1 MVGSTIGKYRVV
13 EQLGRGGMGT
23 VYKAVDETLD
33 REVAIKMINAD
44 LLSPEALL
52 RFRGEAVTLAKLN
65 HPRIAAIHELT
76 RQEHDLLMVMEYVNG
91 ETCEKLLARTGPL
104 PVTRAIV
111 LCDQILDALEHAHA
125 AGIVHRDLKPG
136 NVMVTASGDVKVMD
150 FGIARVA
157 GSEHLTMEGYMM
169 GTPAYMAPEQV
180 RGEEVDRRMDLY
192 AAAVMLYRLV
202 THRLPFE
209 ADSAITLIHSQLTDP
224 PTPPRQ
230 FRPDLPEWIDSI
242 LTRGLAKAPA
252 DRFQSAAEFRLA
264 LERGL
269 AGALTRTPR
278 AADADENAETIGPM
292 LTPTALRRV
301 PGTTPPPPAAPATSA
316 PKAAAPT
323 ETSVTLRAPHLA
335 IAGVLLVL
343 LVVAVGLLAFAA
355 LRRPAAPVA
364 LPETTAVEPASPPTA
379 AEAAPPASAPEP
391 PPSEPTPNDLAAA
404 AAQAQTPTPV
414 PAASAPSTPAPQ
426 AAKTGPPAAPAT
438 STSSSGSAAAGTA
451 KAAQAPGSSPP
462 PSAANTTSGKPAA
475 AGSAAT
481 PASAPTRG
489 QTPAAASPASTA
501 STAPST
507 PPPPP
512 QPTPT
517 DAAGRGA
524 AAPNAGG
531 TASGSTTNS
540 LPESF
545 GDIKTLVAD
554 GAKSR
559 ELDALLILEPDRL
572 VVRNRDNG
580 SVLQATPYQSIA
592 AATYTRSKQPRW
604 QEDGALAQ
612 IPKGF
617 SGSGFFLKSSRHW
630 LTLQSKT
637 EFVILRLEDKNFRMV
652 LTSVE
657 ARTGLKVQQ
666 PVARD

>member
-33 REVAIKMINAD
+33 REVAIKTINAD

-76 RQEHDLLMVMEYVNG
+76 RQDHDLLMVMEYVNG

-104 PVTRAIV
+104 PVPRAVV

-192 AAAVMLYRLV
+192 SAAVMLYRLV

-230 FRPDLPEWIDSI
+230 FRPDLPEWIDAI
-242 LTRGLAKAPA
+242 LTRGLAKAPV
-252 DRFQSAAEFRLA
+252 DRFQTAAEFRLA

-269 AGALTRTPR
+269 AGALTHTPR
-278 AADADENAETIGPM
+278 AAYADDNVETIGPM
-292 LTPTALRRV
+292 ATPTALRRM
-301 PGTTPPPPAAPATSA
+301 PNAAPLPPSGSQTS
-316 PKAAAPT
+316 PRAASRT
-323 ETSVTLRAPHLA
+323 DTSVTLRAPHLA
-335 IAGVLLVL
+335 VAGVLLVL
-343 LVVAVGLLAFAA
+343 LVVGVGLLAFAA
-355 LRRPAAPVA
+355 LRRPAAAVA
-364 LPETTAVEPASPPTA
+364 APTTTVTEPTPTA
-379 AEAAPPASAPEP
+379 AEATAAPSSPEP
-391 PPSEPTPNDLAAA
+391 ATSEPAPTDLAAA
-404 AAQAQTPTPV
+404 ATQAPTPV
-414 PAASAPSTPAPQ
+414 PAPSGSSTPAPQ
-426 AAKTGPPAAPAT
+426 AAKTAPATAAAT
-438 STSSSGSAAAGTA
+438 STSISGSTAAGSA
-451 KAAQAPGSSPP
+451 KPAQAPGSSSPP
-462 PSAANTTSGKPAA
+462 ATAGTSTGKPPAA
-475 AGSAAT
+475 A
-481 PASAPTRG
+481 ASAT
-489 QTPAAASPASTA
+489 STA
-501 STAPST
+501 SSAPFPSQLT
-507 PPPPP
+507 PA
-512 QPTPT
+512 
-517 DAAGRGA
+517 DAASRGA
-524 AAPNAGG
+524 AASSGGG
-531 TASGSTTNS
+531 TSSGSTTTS

-545 GDIKTLVAD
+545 GDVKTLVAD

-559 ELDALLILEPDRL
+559 ELDALLILEPERL

-580 SVLQATPYQSIA
+580 SILQATSYQSIA

-604 QEDGALAQ
+604 QEDGSVAP
-612 IPKGF
+612 IPKSF

-630 LTLQSKT
+630 LTLQSKA
-637 EFVILRLEDKNFRMV
+637 EFVILRLEEKNFRMV
-652 LTSVE
+652 LASVE

>member
-23 VYKAVDETLD
+23 VFKAVDETLD

-65 HPRIAAIHELT
+65 HPRIAAIHELA
-76 RQEHDLLMVMEYVNG
+76 RQDHDLLMVMEYVNG

-104 PVTRAIV
+104 PVARAVV

-192 AAAVMLYRLV
+192 STAVMLYRLV

-230 FRPDLPEWIDSI
+230 FRPDLPEWIDGI

-252 DRFQSAAEFRLA
+252 DRFQTAAEFRLA

-269 AGALTRTPR
+269 AGALRHAPR
-278 AADADENAETIGPM
+278 APYADENAETVGPM
-292 LTPTALRRV
+292 VTPTALRRL
-301 PGTTPPPPAAPATSA
+301 PNTTPPAAPATSPPSA
-316 PKAAAPT
+316 SART

-343 LVVAVGLLAFAA
+343 LVVVVGFLAFAA
-355 LRRPAAPVA
+355 LRRPVAAVAAPTTT
-364 LPETTAVEPASPPTA
+364 ET
-379 AEAAPPASAPEP
+379 
-391 PPSEPTPNDLAAA
+391 EPTPPPAVEATASPSSTPETPTTEPAPSTAASTSISGSTAAGSAKPAQAPSSAPPPAAA
-404 AAQAQTPTPV
+404 GTSIGKP
-414 PAASAPSTPAPQ
+414 PAASAASTASPAP
-426 AAKTGPPAAPAT
+426 APP
-438 STSSSGSAAAGTA
+438 G
-451 KAAQAPGSSPP
+451 
-462 PSAANTTSGKPAA
+462 
-475 AGSAAT
+475 
-481 PASAPTRG
+481 RG
-489 QTPAAASPASTA
+489 QTPATAPAASAASTA
-501 STAPST
+501 AST
-507 PPPPP
+507 PPPPS
-512 QPTPT
+512 QAMLA

-524 AAPNAGG
+524 AASSGGG
-531 TASGSTTNS
+531 TSSGSATTS

-580 SVLQATPYQSIA
+580 SILQAASYQSIA

-604 QEDGALAQ
+604 QEDGSVAP

-637 EFVILRLEDKNFRMV
+637 EFVVLRLEDKNFRMV
-652 LTSVE
+652 VASVE